1 VSATGEIEAPVAS
14 FVRTLFSLCNAPTD
28 ATLISWSTDG
38 TRIVVCNTE
47 QFAAETCPKFFR
59 HSNWSSFTRVLN
71 MYHFSKCAPDV
82 PSLAQTFVEFSHPLF
97 FRGGDAMLN
106 RISRKKSKPR
116 AEFKCLPRRAKRL
129 TKVARLS
136 KIVPRSEVTAPP
148 KVAAGARAPAAG
160 SARAPP
166 VPGIPSTSMPSAV
179 EIELRA
185 RLGDQQGELATLRAE
200 NDRLRKAADR
210 KRKRA
215 PGASSPSRK
224 RILSEGLL
232 GLSAGGAA
240 PAPFGEAP
248 ASTFETFDLP
258 AVWGCCGCD
267 DAAGPLQESAFGD
280 LDFF

>member
-1 VSATGEIEAPVAS
+1 MESATVSATGEIEAPVAS
-14 FVRTLFSLCNAPTD
+14 FVRTLFSLCNAPAD
-28 ATLISWSTDG
+28 ATLISWSTNG
-38 TRIVVCNTE
+38 TRIVVCDTE
-47 QFAAETCPKFFR
+47 RFAAETCPKVFR

-82 PSLAQTFVEFSHPLF
+82 PSQTFVEFKNPLF

-116 AEFKCLPRRAKRL
+116 AEIKCLPRRAKQL
-129 TKVARLS
+129 TKVARPS
-136 KIVPRSEVTAPP
+136 KIVPWSEVTTRP
-148 KVAAGARAPAAG
+148 KVAAGTRAAAAT
-160 SARAPP
+160 SAPP
-166 VPGIPSTSMPSAV
+166 VPGIPSMPSAV

-185 RLGDQQGELATLRAE
+185 RLGEQQRELATLRAE

-210 KRKRA
+210 NRKRA

-224 RILSEGLL
+224 RILSEGLS
-232 GLSAGGAA
+232 GISAGGSA

-248 ASTFETFDLP
+248 ASFFEPYDLP

-280 LDFF
+280 FF

>member
-1 VSATGEIEAPVAS
+1 MESATVSATGEIEAPVAS
-14 FVRTLFSLCNAPTD
+14 FVRTLFSLCNAPAD
-28 ATLISWSTDG
+28 ATLISWSTNG
-38 TRIVVCNTE
+38 TRIVVCDTE
-47 QFAAETCPKFFR
+47 RFAAETCPKVFR

-71 MYHFSKCAPDV
+71 MYQFSKCAPDV
-82 PSLAQTFVEFSHPLF
+82 PSQTFVEFSHPLF

-106 RISRKKSKPR
+106 RISRKKKSTPC
-116 AEFKCLPRRAKRL
+116 E
-129 TKVARLS
+129 
-136 KIVPRSEVTAPP
+136 
-148 KVAAGARAPAAG
+148 VAAGAG